1 MMNTIY
7 LFLGTLIYSY
17 ILHLVTRLHT
27 VSPPQCLSARFTDS
41 KVLLSFDDSIPAI
54 VNITCYLLIQ
64 NGSNVSFDL
73 INISDQNVECK
84 SDFTDLYWVG
94 HTARKENTAIPLFH
108 FLSSRFSLP
117 LDAADVYNIW
127 INRRGMAVMSEI
139 SIGMDGDE
147 KRGKGEWR
155 Q

>member
-1 MMNTIY
+1 MNTIY

-94 HTARKENTAIPLFH
+94 HTARKENTAIPPFLYSTSSHPAFL
-108 FLSSRFSLP
+108 FLSMP
-117 LDAADVYNIW
+117 LMCITY
-127 INRRGMAVMSEI
+127 G
-139 SIGMDGDE
+139 
-147 KRGKGEWR
+147 
-155 Q
+155 